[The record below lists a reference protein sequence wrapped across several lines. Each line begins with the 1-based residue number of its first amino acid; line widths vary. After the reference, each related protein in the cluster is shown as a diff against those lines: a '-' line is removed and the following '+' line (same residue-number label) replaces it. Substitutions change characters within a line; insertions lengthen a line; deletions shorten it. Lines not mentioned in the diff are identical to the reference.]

1 MRTSNQTICTQ
12 QGCASTYLN
21 IHNQYPYL
29 TYSIT
34 FKNSY
39 WHSAL
44 LRSSPAPPTPFIF
57 FPVYWFQ
64 CMFLR
69 TIFLD
74 QNWHVCIILYNHI
87 IFIYIYTYSLFVWC
101 LFIYLI
107 IYLFDMIYN
116 LLHAFVW
123 CISPCIPKF
132 LTKPINN
139 MKQSNATM
147 LHKYRLPTSSKQNKR
162 NYYF

>member
-74 QNWHVCIILYNHI
+74 QNWHVCIILY
-87 IFIYIYTYSLFVWC
+87 
-101 LFIYLI
+101 LI